1 MLSNILINPL
11 IILATFS
18 TASSVLLHDA
28 RLDKMAVTALTIPA
42 VAPSYEVNTNKL
54 MNFST
59 DAHTHI
65 ERHSLAQ
72 VVSDFK
78 TPNPRL
84 QPRGS
89 EDKKHLM
96 QKHVPRGKHMFD
108 SYHLPL

>member
-1 MLSNILINPL
+1 MFSNILINPL
-11 IILATFS
+11 IILATLS

-28 RLDKMAVTALTIPA
+28 RLDKMAVTALAAPA
-42 VAPSYEVNTNKL
+42 TAPSYDATSNKL
-54 MNFST
+54 INFST
-59 DAHTHI
+59 DAHTHA

-84 QPRGS
+84 QPRGN

-96 QKHVPRGKHMFD
+96 QKHVPRGKHAFD
-108 SYHLPL
+108 SYYLPL